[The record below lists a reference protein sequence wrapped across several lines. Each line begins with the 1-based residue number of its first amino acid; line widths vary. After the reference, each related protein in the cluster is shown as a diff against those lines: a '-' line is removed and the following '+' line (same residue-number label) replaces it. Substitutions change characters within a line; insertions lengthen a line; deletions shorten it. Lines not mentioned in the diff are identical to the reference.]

1 MQMRNDLL
9 NYTDSSDGEN
19 NALIFD
25 EDEMMQIDNDK
36 KIKKKEKDTQ
46 MSFIKQLTSIRIN
59 NKTAKLTN

>member
-1 MQMRNDLL
+1 MRNDLL

-59 NKTAKLTN
+59 NNTAKLTN

>member
-1 MQMRNDLL
+1 MRNDLL